1 MLGSQCSVVLLHGTG
16 CGAGGEA
23 AGMARLQK
31 AARPNRE
38 GVWAPMCPKFP
49 GKRGEFFPE
58 FPGKGG
64 RKQGLVL
71 MGCLY
76 SGEGK
81 ASLFDGRCSQLVCV
95 FPALARQIHLSLLLF
110 LLIIV
115 LKHSKLWRLGCE
127 EPGSLNR

>member
-1 MLGSQCSVVLLHGTG
+1 MCAGIPMQRGAPAWHGVRSWRGGSGNGTAAEGSAPESGRGLGSDV
-16 CGAGGEA
+16 
-23 AGMARLQK
+23 
-31 AARPNRE
+31 
-38 GVWAPMCPKFP
+38 
-49 GKRGEFFPE
+49 RGE

-115 LKHSKLWRLGCE
+115 LKHSKLWRLVCE